1 MKLLGRL
8 KEWSIDGGWG
18 LSLLGEETCCQG
30 GELSSDTILVSVKRT
45 LLGTLRHTLSSSF
58 SGLRNSRSVNYP
70 LSGSVVY
77 VVRLDKSGAR
87 RMARPC
93 SNCMG
98 ILRKAGVKEVR
109 YTTDDG
115 WRREWI
121 A

>member
-1 MKLLGRL
+1 MRLLGRL
-8 KEWSIDGGWG
+8 KEWSTDGGWG

-30 GELSSDTILVSVKRT
+30 GELSSGTTLVSVKRT
-45 LLGTLRHTLSSSF
+45 LLGTLRHTLS
-58 SGLRNSRSVNYP
+58 RSVNYP
-70 LSGSVVY
+70 LKGSVVY

-93 SNCMG
+93 TNCMQ
-98 ILRKAGVKEVR
+98 ILRRAGVKEVR

>member
-45 LLGTLRHTLSSSF
+45 LLGTLKHTL
-58 SGLRNSRSVNYP
+58 LRSVNYT
-70 LSGSVVY
+70 LKGSIVY
-77 VVRLDKSGAR
+77 VVRLDKAGSR

-93 SNCMG
+93 DRCMQ
-98 ILRKAGVKEVR
+98 ILRVSGVKEVR